1 VQGDELKV
9 LTGCILGAFIIIAW
23 VSVTT
28 PIMFFAIKSIGW
40 LRVSP
45 EVEDRGLDEVYH
57 GGLGYNI
64 AGSRMPS
71 RPPSRE

>member
-1 VQGDELKV
+1 VQGAELKV

-23 VSVTT
+23 VSITT

-45 EVEDRGLDEVYH
+45 EVEDRGLDEV
-57 GGLGYNI
+57 
-64 AGSRMPS
+64 
-71 RPPSRE
+71 